1 MLSAMKDSYQ
11 AVGIY
16 NQGPEFISPVG
27 QGEEIGKAFLQK
39 RCLGSDSR
47 IRISQTKKKKKIV
60 GFVTPLKQKEAR
72 GSWEKITE
80 AGNWCIVNHDGK
92 EAVEVAEGDRARMF

>member
-16 NQGPEFISPVG
+16 NQGSEFISPVG

-47 IRISQTKKKKKIV
+47 VRISQTKKKKMSRICDS
-60 GFVTPLKQKEAR
+60 P
-72 GSWEKITE
+72 E
-80 AGNWCIVNHDGK
+80 AGRSSGK
-92 EAVEVAEGDRARMF
+92 LGEDHRGG